1 VRLYADRPRVAF
13 RQFATD
19 LLVVAWIVFWVWAA
33 TKVYDTTLKLAVS
46 GQKIEA
52 AGEGIAGGLSDAGS
66 KVDNVP
72 AVGDALAS
80 PLDRAAGAA
89 ESLAE
94 AGREQQEGVHNLAI
108 AVVVLMLIV
117 PLLAVLLGWLPL
129 RIRWIRRA
137 SLATTLR
144 RAPTG
149 RDLLAL
155 RALAR
160 QPLRR
165 LVTMGP
171 DLANGWRDGDPATL
185 DALAALELRSL
196 GLRG

>member
-1 VRLYADRPRVAF
+1 MP
-13 RQFATD
+13 
-19 LLVVAWIVFWVWAA
+19 
-33 TKVYDTTLKLAVS
+33 
-46 GQKIEA
+46 
-52 AGEGIAGGLSDAGS
+52 LS
-66 KVDNVP
+66 
-72 AVGDALAS
+72 
-80 PLDRAAGAA
+80 R
-89 ESLAE
+89 
-94 AGREQQEGVHNLAI
+94 
-108 AVVVLMLIV
+108 
-117 PLLAVLLGWLPL
+117 
-129 RIRWIRRA
+129 
-137 SLATTLR
+137 ATTLR

-196 GLRG
+196 GLRS

>member
-1 VRLYADRPRVAF
+1 VRLYADRPAVGF

-19 LLVVAWIVFWVWAA
+19 LLVVAWVVFWVWAA
-33 TKVYDTTLKLAVS
+33 TKVYETTLRLAVP
-46 GQKIEA
+46 GQKIQA
-52 AGEGIAGGLSDAGS
+52 AGEGMAGGLSDAGN

-94 AGREQQEGVHNLAI
+94 AGREQQEAVHNLAV

-117 PLLAVLLGWLPL
+117 PLLVVLLGWLPL

-137 SLATTLR
+137 NFATSLR
-144 RAPTG
+144 RAHAG

-155 RALAR
+155 ALAR

-165 LVTMGP
+165 LAAIGP
-171 DLANGWRDGDPATL
+171 DPANAWRDGEPATV
-185 DALAALELRSL
+185 DALAALELRTL
-196 GLRG
+196 GLRL